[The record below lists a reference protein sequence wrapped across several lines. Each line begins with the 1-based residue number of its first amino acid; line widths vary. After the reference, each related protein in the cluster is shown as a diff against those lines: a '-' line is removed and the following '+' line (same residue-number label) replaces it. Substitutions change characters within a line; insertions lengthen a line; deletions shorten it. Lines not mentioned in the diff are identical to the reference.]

1 MWDADSLLSDPAVS
15 DYLGEEPT
23 ISATDHEDFGK
34 KVSEMVVQS
43 SITLIHSFSV
53 GAMPFVVRRTVHLG
67 PGTEVSPPTLLMSPK
82 ILMLLLV

>member
-43 SITLIHSFSV
+43 SITHSLFLSWSNAFRRAEN
-53 GAMPFVVRRTVHLG
+53 GPFG
-67 PGTEVSPPTLLMSPK
+67 PWYRGFCTYTFDV
-82 ILMLLLV
+82 